1 MSDSSGRWEYLALR
15 SLDGNTELR
24 PECPAL
30 TLAVLTLAETR
41 RPQVRAA
48 SRQGSARKRRS
59 GTPLVQREARS
70 CKARE
75 KTIHHGHS
83 FLTHPP
89 PSPSDSPG
97 GAGLRASDLFT
108 AIFDFRL
115 VELAWDNANN
125 RTGSS
130 NHEKPHNSNAGQV
143 RSDPVS
149 ASGAVVISR
158 LQFTTGAGHRR
169 GRVRQTRPMRSRR
182 PPCHRRQRSRRA
194 LLPQG

>member
-1 MSDSSGRWEYLALR
+1 MMVTLPAGDGMPGCCSEPCSADLYSSDSSGRWEYLALR

-108 AIFDFRL
+108 ANPNILGFGLLGDASQSAGERC
-115 VELAWDNANN
+115 
-125 RTGSS
+125 RTLREDGSILRCVHWMETPS
-130 NHEKPHNSNAGQV
+130 SGQSV
-143 RSDPVS
+143 
-149 ASGAVVISR
+149 
-158 LQFTTGAGHRR
+158 
-169 GRVRQTRPMRSRR
+169 
-182 PPCHRRQRSRRA
+182 QR
-194 LLPQG
+194 

>member
-1 MSDSSGRWEYLALR
+1 M
-15 SLDGNTELR
+15 DGNTELR

-108 AIFDFRL
+108 ASFFCFLGDFFPPTPTRLYTARCWSVSARRVFPSFLGDESGSLTYVEHRVQFEL
-115 VELAWDNANN
+115 VEDE
-125 RTGSS
+125 GFK
-130 NHEKPHNSNAGQV
+130 E
-143 RSDPVS
+143 
-149 ASGAVVISR
+149 
-158 LQFTTGAGHRR
+158 
-169 GRVRQTRPMRSRR
+169 GR
-182 PPCHRRQRSRRA
+182 RRA
-194 LLPQG
+194 RWCNLE